1 MCTAN
6 FTTRISALCLSR
18 PFILSRCELRLF
30 PDTAFTDL
38 LSLMEAN
45 GVPCEVLNL
54 PPLANP
60 CPPLLGPS
68 ARPLTSHNPA
78 YWPFR
83 EPRHQPVF
91 FKCDHGPQEGLDYN
105 TDFTVTSTDRQIM
118 IFVCYG
124 PFLCISQPT
133 DRPYRPCRGFTSFNP
148 LSAQL
153 NPICPLLALL
163 GSHHIL
169 HVSR

>member
-91 FKCDHGPQEGLDYN
+91 LN
-105 TDFTVTSTDRQIM
+105 VTMDPRRGSTTILTSLWRRQTDRSWYLSVMVRSCASHSQQIDR
-118 IFVCYG
+118 
-124 PFLCISQPT
+124 T
-133 DRPYRPCRGFTSFNP
+133 DPVEDSPVLT
-148 LSAQL
+148 L
-153 NPICPLLALL
+153 
-163 GSHHIL
+163 
-169 HVSR
+169 